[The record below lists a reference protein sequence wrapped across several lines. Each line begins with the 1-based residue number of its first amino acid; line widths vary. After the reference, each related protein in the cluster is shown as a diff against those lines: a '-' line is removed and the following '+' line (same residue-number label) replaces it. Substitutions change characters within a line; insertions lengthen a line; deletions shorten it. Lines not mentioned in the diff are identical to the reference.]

1 MLFLNRNEVK
11 LLTYI
16 VVGNKKKAFHLRRTR
31 VVFTQTYYANVID
44 ICPNLVNMTNICEK
58 IVNVR
63 SIYLKCLASS
73 CSNFKWAMHVLKL
86 LKINWHW
93 LKFLKCDRRLLKLL
107 KYNRNLLKLL
117 KCGRD
122 LLKLLKWKFDEHLLQ
137 IGRSLWPA
145 TLLKSRHIFKVFYFF
160 Y

>member
-1 MLFLNRNEVK
+1 MLFLNQNEVK
-11 LLTYI
+11 LLIYI
-16 VVGNKKKAFHLRRTR
+16 VVGNKKKAFHLRWTR

-93 LKFLKCDRRLLKLL
+93 LKFLKCDKRLLKLL
-107 KYNRNLLKLL
+107 KYNRN
-117 KCGRD
+117 

-145 TLLKSRHIFKVFYFF
+145 TLLKSRHIFNFFYFF